1 MRDVHSSQQIRQAE
15 HAHEREL
22 VDGTLMMRASNGLAV
37 VIVRGM
43 RERLGGVVGRRV
55 AILAGPGNN
64 GGDAL
69 HAGTLLAARGA
80 EVWAI
85 TTGDRHHRAG
95 AQALRRAGGSIRPWD
110 AQARTLLARAEVIVD
125 GILGIGAHGGP
136 REPVVTVVAEAN
148 RALAWR
154 VAVDIPTGVDA
165 DTGAVGTEAFRADR
179 TVTFAALKPGLLI
192 APGKQYAGEVDVVD
206 IGIGS
211 ALGPPVARTLGAAD
225 AARLSG
231 PAQFADYKYR
241 RGVAGLA
248 AGSAAYPG
256 AGLLCA
262 AAALAGPAGMTVQL
276 DRGDGVAA
284 EVVRQHPEVVRTD
297 DIEHPRVTAWA
308 CGPGFTGTAD
318 DHALVAGILRAS
330 RPVVLDAGALTLLAD
345 SEDLQ
350 GMLRTR
356 AAPSVLTPHEGE
368 FARLGGEIGTD
379 RMAAARELSA
389 RLHAVIVLKGP
400 GTIISAPD
408 GTCLI
413 DRAGTPAL
421 ATAGSGDVLTGC
433 IASLLAAAW
442 ARAAPLAD
450 RDVAA
455 VVAAACWWHGMAGRT
470 AQGTGTVTASAIAR
484 ALHQVEGHLA
494 SREQSGH
501 GPR

>member
-225 AARLSG
+225 AARLVG
-231 PAQFADYKYR
+231 PR
-241 RGVAGLA
+241 SSPTTSTVAG
-248 AGSAAYPG
+248 SPG
-256 AGLLCA
+256 WLL
-262 AAALAGPAGMTVQL
+262 
-276 DRGDGVAA
+276 GV
-284 EVVRQHPEVVRTD
+284 RHTR
-297 DIEHPRVTAWA
+297 
-308 CGPGFTGTAD
+308 GPGCCAQPPPW
-318 DHALVAGILRAS
+318 R
-330 RPVVLDAGALTLLAD
+330 
-345 SEDLQ
+345 
-350 GMLRTR
+350 
-356 AAPSVLTPHEGE
+356 
-368 FARLGGEIGTD
+368 
-379 RMAAARELSA
+379 
-389 RLHAVIVLKGP
+389 GP
-400 GTIISAPD
+400 PG
-408 GTCLI
+408 
-413 DRAGTPAL
+413 
-421 ATAGSGDVLTGC
+421 
-433 IASLLAAAW
+433 
-442 ARAAPLAD
+442 
-450 RDVAA
+450 
-455 VVAAACWWHGMAGRT
+455 
-470 AQGTGTVTASAIAR
+470 
-484 ALHQVEGHLA
+484 
-494 SREQSGH
+494 
-501 GPR
+501 